1 MAQATAHFRSFRQI
15 DGLSATTFIVIIIV
29 LIIPQVDAVSSS
41 AGKHRAFQVHAMA
54 GAAVIGISF
63 VEILVFEVPRP
74 AVDVMHAMGTIKR
87 KRQAGVTA
95 AALGDSAGMAL

>member
-1 MAQATAHFRSFRQI
+1 
-15 DGLSATTFIVIIIV
+15 
-29 LIIPQVDAVSSS
+29 
-41 AGKHRAFQVHAMA
+41 MA